1 MLANATTRFPTPL
14 PTDPWWNIFLPAMM
28 GEHRFVQQAVERLLD
43 DTPDSDT
50 LVVSARALFACGDRV
65 RAGRLAAE
73 GIRLGGVEA
82 DRLAILY
89 AAGGRERAPGLALST
104 PRRGL
109 RAETWCDLA
118 ARALLDDDARAA
130 SEAITLALESLP
142 EHAEAR
148 RWGRFLADAPDPASM
163 FAAASR
169 APMAPGDTPP
179 WRDACAL
186 VACERNGFVSAER
199 WQRRYCSEGFDTVR
213 GSALHRLREAGL
225 ARPRL
230 CTDRELARAASSDS
244 RAELELRADDAVSLV
259 AEGRQARSSVRVLL
273 AEARRFGPDTL
284 AATAR
289 ACANLAAR
297 DPALVP
303 DTLDTL
309 ERLLPHDPARWTP
322 WVALL
327 GRTSRPDRSIRF
339 ARALLSD
346 PRTPADAFLLAHDAL
361 RLCGE
366 PDEARAFAVNAKGRP
381 GLTRAVRHAI
391 AARPGDP
398 PRGLPAL
405 YSNSAWGRG

>member
-28 GEHRFVQQAVERLLD
+28 GEHRFVHQAVERVLAD
-43 DTPDSDT
+43 PPDSDA
-50 LVVSARALFACGDRV
+50 LVVSARALFVCGDRL

-82 DRLAILY
+82 ARLAILY
-89 AAGGRERAPGLALST
+89 AAGGRERAPELALST
-104 PRRGL
+104 SRRGL
-109 RAETWCDLA
+109 RAETWCDVA
-118 ARALLDDDARAA
+118 ARALLDDDPRAA
-130 SEAITLALESLP
+130 SEAIALALECLP

-148 RWGRFLADAPDPASM
+148 RWGRFLADAPDPAWLLT
-163 FAAASR
+163 AAARSASAR
-169 APMAPGDTPP
+169 GDTPP
-179 WRDACAL
+179 RRDAAAL

-225 ARPRL
+225 PRARL
-230 CTDRELARAASSDS
+230 CSDGELARAAASDS
-244 RAELELRADDAVSLV
+244 RVDLELRADDAVSLV
-259 AEGRQARSSVRVLL
+259 GEGRPARSVVRGLL
-273 AEARRFGPDTL
+273 ADARRFGPEPL
-284 AATAR
+284 AGAAR
-289 ACANLAAR
+289 VCANLAAR
-297 DPALVP
+297 DAALVP

-327 GRTSRPDRSIRF
+327 GRTSRPERSIRF
-339 ARALLSD
+339 ARSLLGD

-366 PDEARAFAVNAKGRP
+366 PDEARAFAVNAEGRP
-381 GLTRAVRHAI
+381 GLANAVRHAI
-391 AARPGDP
+391 AARPDDP

-405 YSNSAWGRG
+405 YSPFARG

>member
-28 GEHRFVQQAVERLLD
+28 GEHRFVQQAVERVLAD
-43 DTPDSDT
+43 PPDSDA
-50 LVVSARALFACGDRV
+50 LVVSARALFACGDRL

-73 GIRLGGVEA
+73 GMRLGGVEA

-89 AAGGRERAPGLALST
+89 STGGRERAAELALAT

-109 RAETWCDLA
+109 RAETWCDVA
-118 ARALLDDDARAA
+118 ARALLDDDASGAH
-130 SEAITLALESLP
+130 EAITLALGCLP
-142 EHAEAR
+142 EHAEAL
-148 RWGRFLADAPDPASM
+148 RWGRFLADAPDPAAL
-163 FAAASR
+163 FTAAARSP
-169 APMAPGDTPP
+169 APRLDTPP
-179 WRDACAL
+179 RRDAAAL

-199 WQRRYCSEGFDTVR
+199 WQRRYCSEGFETVR

-225 ARPRL
+225 PRARL
-230 CTDRELARAASSDS
+230 CSDRELARAASSDS
-244 RAELELRADDAVSLV
+244 RVDLELRADNAVSLV
-259 AEGRQARSSVRVLL
+259 GEGRSAHAAVRALL
-273 AEARRFGPDTL
+273 ADARRFGPEPL
-284 AATAR
+284 AGTAR
-289 ACANLAAR
+289 VCANLAAR
-297 DPALVP
+297 DEELVP

-327 GRTSRPDRSIRF
+327 GRASRRDRSVRF
-339 ARALLSD
+339 ARALLND

-366 PDEARAFAVNAKGRP
+366 PDEARAFAVNAEGRP
-381 GLTRAVRHAI
+381 GLTRAARLAI
-391 AARPGDP
+391 AARPADP

-405 YSNSAWGRG
+405 YSAWGRA